1 MITIKTTQNVE
12 TRMTNNH
19 DGSTT
24 FEMRLDKHTTYN
36 FEGLLDH
43 LLTMGVV
50 TSFLREH
57 KRVFS
62 GFGFEIEI
70 PVDEFKDSENG
81 TSNP

>member
-1 MITIKTTQNVE
+1 MITIRTTQNVE

-24 FEMRLDKHTTYN
+24 FEMRFDKTTSHLMVD
-36 FEGLLDH
+36 LLEN
-43 LLTMGVV
+43 LRNQNLI
-50 TSFLREH
+50 TSYTTDNAT

-70 PVDEFKDSENG
+70 PVDESKS
-81 TSNP
+81 